1 MLRFLVPLA
10 LFAVLAAFFWKG
22 LALNP
27 GEVPSPLIGKPAPQF
42 SLNELQDAGHT
53 FASQDMRGKV
63 WMLNVWASWCASCR
77 DEHPVL
83 LSFARQN
90 IVPVVGLNYEEL
102 RGDAGIDKNE
112 IAKLSPQDELKFAR
126 QRAEQWLGERG
137 NPYTKTA
144 LDLDG
149 SVGIDYGVYGVPET
163 YVIDQNGI
171 IRYKYIGPI
180 TPDALQSEILPLIR
194 KLQG

>member
-1 MLRFLVPLA
+1 MWRFLVPLV
-10 LFAVLAAFFWKG
+10 LFVVLAGFFWKG
-22 LALNP
+22 LDLNP
-27 GEVPSPLIGKPAPQF
+27 GEVPSPLIGKPAPAF
-42 SLNELQDAGHT
+42 SLKELQDTGRD

-63 WMLNVWASWCASCR
+63 WMLNVWATWCASCR

-83 LSFARQN
+83 VSLARQN

-126 QRAEQWLGERG
+126 QRAEQWLNERG
-137 NPYTKTA
+137 NPYAATA

-163 YVIDQNGI
+163 YVIDKDGV

-180 TPDALQSEILPLIR
+180 TPEALQSEILPVVR